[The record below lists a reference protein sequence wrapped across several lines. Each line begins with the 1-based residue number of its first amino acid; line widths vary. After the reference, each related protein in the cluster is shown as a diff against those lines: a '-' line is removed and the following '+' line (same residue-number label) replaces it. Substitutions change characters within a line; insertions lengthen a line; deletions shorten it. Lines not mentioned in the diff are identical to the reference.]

1 MPPMVTRFVASVLFA
16 LPLAVLACPSARGE
30 PAPAGGAP
38 NAVTEEVA
46 AQPTPE
52 APVKVVVGAYI
63 NDIQELDFKT
73 NSYAIDL
80 YVWFRWKGA
89 ASATSSTT
97 NRRPC
102 PTAASIRSS
111 AIRGSSRPN
120 SSLRNIP
127 STRKPCWW

>member
-89 ASATSSTT
+89 D
-97 NRRPC
+97 
-102 PTAASIRSS
+102 
-111 AIRGSSRPN
+111 
-120 SSLRNIP
+120 IP

>member
-63 NDIQELDFKT
+63 NDFHPIGF
-73 NSYAIDL
+73 SH
-80 YVWFRWKGA
+80 F
-89 ASATSSTT
+89 SF
-97 NRRPC
+97 
-102 PTAASIRSS
+102 
-111 AIRGSSRPN
+111 PN
-120 SSLRNIP
+120 FI
-127 STRKPCWW
+127 